1 MNTGRAISNNIYSE
15 IQALAKEF
23 SRELADRLPEN
34 NYYAFSLYT
43 TILPVILGEI
53 SNFVLPTFAAA
64 GPTWNYLDGACSTIS
79 GVNQLL
85 DDTTHRPVAT
95 KIKGA
100 VNVGNGAT
108 VITLTALNFSLFGSP
123 AFVAAFGTGFVLSL
137 DETARAFARKY
148 SFEYWMKDSLAQL
161 EKLHAVKM
169 KLEEDIRLLGEA
181 EAEAIMA
188 SSWARNRK
196 RERLEKL
203 EQDKKELERDILF
216 RTAANHFEKIEPAVE
231 QTPVVT
237 RHADRHAIIEK
248 QLNACSDAFQQTDFV
263 NDLRQINNCPAD
275 KSVFLKRQDLMPVL
289 AKASIPETRRKA
301 ERQITQKSDKHVA
314 ASVNDSLMCGV
325 AFAGALLVCIP
336 GCQLAGLVV
345 IGVASTMYLA
355 KNFSKVCSVMK
366 KGFNYFF
373 GSKKVAA
380 NEARISEKE
389 DLLSRQFCSTPAAA

>member
-1 MNTGRAISNNIYSE
+1 MSTDRAISNNIRSE
-15 IQALAKEF
+15 IHAVAKEF
-23 SRELADRLPEN
+23 SSEFADRLPEN

-53 SNFVLPTFAAA
+53 SNFVLPTFASA
-64 GPTWNYLDGACSTIS
+64 GPTWNYLDGACSAIS

-85 DDTTHRPVAT
+85 DETTHRPVAT

-108 VITLTALNFSLFGSP
+108 VITLTAMNFSLFGAP
-123 AFVAAFGTGFVLSL
+123 AFAAAFGTGFVLSL

-161 EKLHAVKM
+161 EKLNAVKI
-169 KLEEDIRLLGEA
+169 KLEKDIRLLGGA
-181 EAEAIMA
+181 EAEAIKA

-216 RTAANHFEKIEPAVE
+216 RTAANHFEKVETAVE

-237 RHADRHAIIEK
+237 HHADRHAVIEK
-248 QLNACSDAFQQTDFV
+248 QLNACSEGFQQTDFV

-275 KSVFLKRQDLMPVL
+275 KSVFLKRQDLMPAL
-289 AKASIPETRRKA
+289 AKASIPETRKKA
-301 ERQITQKSDKHVA
+301 EREITKKSDKHVA
-314 ASVNDSLMCGV
+314 ASVKDSLMWGV
-325 AFAGALLVCIP
+325 AFAAVLLACIP

-345 IGVASTMYLA
+345 LGVASTMYLA
-355 KNFSKVCSVMK
+355 KNFSKVCNVMK

-373 GSKKVAA
+373 GSKKLAA
-380 NEARISEKE
+380 NEAKISEKE
-389 DLLSRQFCSTPAAA
+389 NLLSHQFYSTPAVA